1 MKSKNNLLLN
11 LFLLILL
18 TFFGELLAR
27 FLVDY
32 KSDYYAVPKTVVGG
46 KSNIHP
52 FGSIPK
58 NSHNHFD
65 KEWDNP
71 KLKKRYGYIGDSVIY
86 GVGAGF
92 PYRITEYLDIFDPTK
107 EHVNLS
113 AALEN
118 FLSEEKSQK
127 SLIDLIKNTK
137 VDKIVY
143 ILNLTDLVEFAYL
156 LNNENTEL
164 NNNEVSIIPK
174 NYVAEVKKFIFPL
187 DIKLRGNSVL
197 YTFFRY
203 KTKNFL
209 VTQFGLNFTGFRAIE
224 LEPVKFS
231 DDIEQAAMN
240 FAKLINKKNNFI
252 DICILMLPYEMQV
265 STKAKNKYRDIGV
278 KFEDE
283 FINFYTQK
291 LFISKFKESSK
302 NDIYYLG
309 NSFPE
314 SEVGEYFVYN
324 LGDKIDFNHPNREG
338 HKLIAK
344 EISERKLCFW
354 YENFLK

>member
-11 LFLLILL
+11 LVLLILL

-32 KSDYYAVPKTVVGG
+32 KSDYYAVPKSVIGS

-58 NSHNHFD
+58 NSNKHFD

-71 KLKKRYGYIGDSVIY
+71 KSKKRYGYIGDSVVY

-92 PYRITEYLDIFDPTK
+92 PYRITEYLDIFEPNI
-107 EHVNLS
+107 EHINLS
-113 AALEN
+113 AALGD
-118 FLSEEKSQK
+118 FISEEKSQK
-127 SLIDLIKNTK
+127 SLMDLIKNTK

-156 LNNENTEL
+156 LNNDNAEL
-164 NNNEVSIIPK
+164 NNNDVSIIPK

-203 KTKNFL
+203 KIKNFL

-231 DDIEQAAMN
+231 RDIELAAKN
-240 FAKLINKKNNFI
+240 FAKLINEKNEFL
-252 DICILMLPYEMQV
+252 DICILMFPYEMQV
-265 STKAKNKYRDIGV
+265 STKAKNKYRNIGI

-291 LFISKFKESSK
+291 LFISKFKEFSK

-324 LGDKIDFNHPNREG
+324 LGDKIDFNHPNRKG
-338 HKLIAK
+338 HKLLAREIAD
-344 EISERKLCFW
+344 RKLCF
-354 YENFLK
+354 

>member
-1 MKSKNNLLLN
+1 MKLKNNLLLN
-11 LFLLILL
+11 LGLLILF
-18 TFFGELLAR
+18 TFLGELLAR

-32 KSDYYAVPKTVVGG
+32 KSDYYAIPKTVVGST
-46 KSNIHP
+46 SNIHP

-58 NSHNHFD
+58 NSNKHFD
-65 KEWDNP
+65 QEWDNP

-92 PYRITEYLDIFDPTK
+92 PYRITEYLDVLEPNI

-113 AALEN
+113 AALED
-118 FLSEEKSQK
+118 FISEEKSQK
-127 SLIDLIKNTK
+127 SLINLKKSTK

-143 ILNLTDLVEFAYL
+143 MLNLTDLVEFAYL
-156 LNNENTEL
+156 LDSNTDL
-164 NNNEVSIIPK
+164 NNNEVPIIPK
-174 NYVAEVKKFIFPL
+174 NYVGKVKKFISPL

-203 KTKNFL
+203 KIKNFFI
-209 VTQFGLNFTGFRAIE
+209 TQFGLNFTGFKAIE
-224 LEPVKFS
+224 LEPVKYS
-231 DDIEQAAMN
+231 RDIEQAAYN
-240 FAKLINKKNNFI
+240 FAKLINKKNNI
-252 DICILMLPYEMQV
+252 LDICIVILPYEMQV
-265 STKAKNKYRDIGV
+265 STKAKKRYRDIGI

-283 FINFYTQK
+283 FIDFYTQK
-291 LFISKFKESSK
+291 LFVSKFKEFSK
-302 NDIYYLG
+302 NNIYYLG

-338 HKLIAK
+338 HKLLSQEIA
-344 EISERKLCFW
+344 ERRLCF
-354 YENFLK
+354 

>member
-1 MKSKNNLLLN
+1 MKSKNKLLLN
-11 LFLLILL
+11 LVLLILL

-32 KSDYYAVPKTVVGG
+32 KSDYYAVPKTVVGRN
-46 KSNIHP
+46 SNIHP

-58 NSHNHFD
+58 NSNNHFD

-92 PYRITEYLDIFDPTK
+92 PYRITEYLDIFEPTI
-107 EHVNLS
+107 EHINLS
-113 AALEN
+113 AVLED
-118 FLSEEKSQK
+118 FISEEESQK
-127 SLIDLIKNTK
+127 SLIDIIKNTK

-143 ILNLTDLVEFAYL
+143 MLNLTDIVEFAYL
-156 LNNENTEL
+156 LNNNSEQ
-164 NNNEVSIIPK
+164 NNKKVSIIPK
-174 NYVAEVKKFIFPL
+174 NYVGEVKKLIHPI

-203 KTKNFL
+203 KIKNFL

-231 DDIEQAAMN
+231 RDIEQAAMN
-240 FAKLINKKNNFI
+240 FAKLINKKNNFL

-291 LFISKFKESSK
+291 LFISRFKEFSK
-302 NDIYYLG
+302 NEIYYLG

-324 LGDKIDFNHPNREG
+324 LGDKIDFNHPNRKG
-338 HKLIAK
+338 HKLLAK
-344 EISERKLCFW
+344 EIADRKLCF
-354 YENFLK
+354 